1 MHFDHAAEIFLM
13 TSATLFV
20 TSIGLAVAWARAR
33 ERATRAEGF
42 NEGLRA
48 AQPQHVQGSSLAI
61 DAIAMEVERIGE
73 GQRFLTKVLA
83 EQQNARLPQQRP
95 VGSITPH

>member
-1 MHFDHAAEIFLM
+1 MFHHAAEIFLM
-13 TSATLFV
+13 TSMALFV
-20 TSIGLAVAWARAR
+20 TSIGFAIAWARAR

-42 NEGLRA
+42 MEGLRA
-48 AQPQHVQGSSLAI
+48 ANPLQNQGSSLAI

-73 GQRFLTKVLA
+73 GQRFLTKVLSD
-83 EQQNARLPQQRP
+83 QQTGRLQQQRP

>member
-1 MHFDHAAEIFLM
+1 MDVTGVMLFLG
-13 TSATLFV
+13 TSVLFV
-20 TSIGLAVAWARAR
+20 TTIGFAIAWARAR
-33 ERATRAEGF
+33 DRASRAEAFMEGF
-42 NEGLRA
+42 RS
-48 AQPQHVQGSSLAI
+48 AQPLQEQGSSRAI

-83 EQQNARLPQQRP
+83 DQQAARLQQPRP

>member
-1 MHFDHAAEIFLM
+1 MRHIAEIFFLS
-13 TSATLFV
+13 SAVLFV
-20 TSIGLAVAWARAR
+20 TSVGLAIAWARAR

-42 NEGLRA
+42 MDGIRA
-48 AQPQHVQGSSLAI
+48 AQSPQQNFAPAL

-83 EQQNARLPQQRP
+83 EQQQSGRLGQSRSPA
-95 VGSITPH
+95 SITPH